1 MATKKQLNA
10 LKKKIIPI
18 LKKNHVVRAGIFGS
32 YATGEAKKKSDV
44 DILVQLED
52 GKSLLDLVKLQF
64 DLEDKLGQKVDLLT
78 YGSIH
83 PLLKDIILN
92 EQQVIYEKRS

>member
-1 MATKKQLNA
+1 MTIQDIST
-10 LKKKIIPI
+10 KIIPVLESQGV
-18 LKKNHVVRAGIFGS
+18 LKAALFGSVVRDE
-32 YATGEAKKKSDV
+32 TGKKSDV
-44 DILVQLED
+44 DVLVQLED

-83 PLLKDIILN
+83 PLLKDIILK

>member
-1 MATKKQLNA
+1 MTIQDISIKILPVLKSQGVLKAA
-10 LKKKIIPI
+10 LFGS
-18 LKKNHVVRAGIFGS
+18 VVR
-32 YATGEAKKKSDV
+32 GEARKKSDV
-44 DILVQLED
+44 DVLVQLED

-83 PLLKDIILN
+83 PLLKDIILK
-92 EQQVIYEKRS
+92 EQQIIYEKKS